1 MERIYSP
8 SNNLLEGIQNLL
20 PLEICPWDD
29 YYMRMAQTDFLLKR
43 QTKKASKTFFIR
55 KAPFGGSYA
64 LLGGITAF
72 YRTIQDF
79 EFDDIVQFALADQSY
94 KPEFIEYCK
103 LRKKISV
110 NIFSPFEGSVFCPNE
125 SVIILEGD
133 LFDIRIAE
141 GILLKNVNFAT
152 LSLTKWRRVVEAAAP
167 GRVLEFSRRRAQDDI
182 RTSIYAHLA
191 GCHYTSN
198 AEVRR
203 GLNIKVVGTM
213 GHEWIQSFGDEFESF
228 DKWLEI
234 NPDKPVLLVDTIN
247 TLQSGLPNAIK
258 AFKKHWEKIK
268 TAGGIPG
275 IRNDSG
281 DLAFLTIEER
291 IKLDANDLFDVL
303 IFQTNDL
310 DEYSIE
316 DIKEQIYTHS
326 RKAGIDPFNC
336 LTRIVWACGTNPGV
350 CSDQPSLGGV
360 MKLTS
365 IAENYLGHEKAVI
378 KLAMDNPIK
387 TSIPGNNRSAFVWNN
402 SPLRSLPGDSE
413 LLCCLNYQKNERFSD
428 IDVGFHQD
436 DENKSIIFSHKDVRF
451 EARQYYINACE
462 LNRTIDS
469 VRRHI
474 ETETSRLHWTHK
486 RLKNAHMI
494 KVSLSEKLFQLRS
507 DMISNKILIE
517 R

>member
-8 SNNLLEGIQNLL
+8 SDNLLDGIRNLL

-79 EFDDIVQFALADQSY
+79 EFDNVVQFALTDQGY

-103 LRKKISV
+103 LRRKISV
-110 NIFSPFEGSVFCPNE
+110 HIFSPFEGSVFCPNE
-125 SVIILEGD
+125 SAIILEGD

-141 GILLKNVNFAT
+141 GMLLKSVNFAT

-191 GCHYTSN
+191 GCHFTSN
-198 AEVRR
+198 AEIRR

-258 AFKKHWEKIK
+258 AFKKHRERIK

-291 IKLDANDLFDVL
+291 IKLDTNDLFDVL

-326 RKAGIDPFNC
+326 KKAGIDPFNC

-365 IAENYLGHEKAVI
+365 IEDFLGNEKAVI

-402 SPLRSLPGDSE
+402 DDSE

-436 DENKSIIFSHKDVRF
+436 DENKSIIFSH
-451 EARQYYINACE
+451 E
-462 LNRTIDS
+462 LNPTVDF
-469 VRRHI
+469 VRKHI